1 MPRLPE
7 LTMEIAPPTIQ
18 KMMEAQQAMYGC
30 VVKHARGTN
39 EARGT
44 GP

>member
-1 MPRLPE
+1 MPQLPE
-7 LTMEIAPPTIQ
+7 LTIETAPPTIRE
-18 KMMEAQQAMYGC
+18 MMEVQQAMYGW